1 MDRIF
6 EKVIHEQLYDNL
18 TKKSTLDSRQSGF
31 RWLHSTVTTLLDLN
45 NECRLNKDRSLTSK
59 VVVLDLKNTF
69 GRDGGK
75 DGWTD
80 GMRWD
85 L

>member
-6 EKVIHEQLYDNL
+6 EKVIYEQLYDNL

-31 RWLHSTVTTLLDLN
+31 RWLHSTVTMLLDLN
-45 NECRLNKDRSLTSK
+45 NECRLNKDRSLA
-59 VVVLDLKNTF
+59 
-69 GRDGGK
+69 DGEK

-80 GMRWD
+80 EMRWD